1 MSVRASVRLGPR
13 IYSGCTVDVKED
25 SISISCVEKSRLGRR
40 KNISIEKSP
49 WELRFRSGSSIVVGD
64 IEIILDSEGDA
75 CRVIEGI
82 LSTTYN
88 RVLEDFSR
96 ELGEYLARRAE
107 ILYMVWMARRAPRK
121 LLISMMGELEKC
133 SQEPV
138 ECLSKAAG
146 EKAERIY
153 SDFMERLGALLS
165 KTPRDLAER
174 LAMIAYIS
182 SMIQAKAAEEDMG
195 SIERIASL
203 AEPEIQQSIDIKDIK
218 KTMEAADPEA
228 LKSLGASIA
237 GTMID
242 RLRHT
247 IKARFRC

>member
-1 MSVRASVRLGPR
+1 MSARANVRIGPR
-13 IYSGCTVDVKED
+13 IYSGCTVDIKED
-25 SISISCVEKSRLGRR
+25 SISISCVEKSRLWRR
-40 KNISIEKSP
+40 KHLSIEKSL
-49 WELRFRSGSSIVVGD
+49 WELRSRSGSSIVVGD
-64 IEIILDSEGDA
+64 IEISLDSEGHA
-75 CRVIEGI
+75 CRIIERI

-107 ILYMVWMARRAPRK
+107 ILYIVWMVRRAPRK
-121 LLISMMGELEKC
+121 LLISMIGELEKC
-133 SQEPV
+133 SQEPMD
-138 ECLSKAAG
+138 CLSTTTR
-146 EKAERIY
+146 EKAERIH

-165 KTPRDLAER
+165 RTPRDLAER
-174 LAMIAYIS
+174 LAMISYIS
-182 SMIQAKAAEEDMG
+182 SMIQTKAAEEDMG
-195 SIERIASL
+195 SIEKIASL
-203 AEPEIQQSIDIKDIK
+203 AEPEIQQSIDIKNIRE
-218 KTMEAADPEA
+218 TVEALDPEA